1 MRRTKPASRPGAP
14 RYTATPRMAA
24 AMFTPLPRNPA
35 PALDLS
41 WRGTLDRLPDGALL
55 GELQDLH
62 GWTLTIVGTAL
73 DRDSMALRSWVRKA
87 GLLHPAMDD
96 HGLTA
101 DLTER
106 SDASWPWGMTRDGEA
121 FVGRITG
128 NGWALV
134 VRGTRVSAGRMALAA
149 TVEAAWG

>member
-1 MRRTKPASRPGAP
+1 MTIRTRRMPPKPSAAHV
-14 RYTATPRMAA
+14 RMAN
-24 AMFTPLPRNPA
+24 AMFTPPPRNPA

-55 GELQDLH
+55 GELQDYH

-73 DRDSMALRSWVRKA
+73 NQDSMALRSWVRKA

-96 HGLTA
+96 IGLTA

-106 SDASWPWGMTRDGEA
+106 SDASWPWTMARGADDAWRGEIA
-121 FVGRITG
+121 GPSWR
-128 NGWALV
+128 LV
-134 VRGTRVSAGRMALAA
+134 VTGTRVSAGRMALAA
-149 TVEAAWG
+149 MVEAVRG